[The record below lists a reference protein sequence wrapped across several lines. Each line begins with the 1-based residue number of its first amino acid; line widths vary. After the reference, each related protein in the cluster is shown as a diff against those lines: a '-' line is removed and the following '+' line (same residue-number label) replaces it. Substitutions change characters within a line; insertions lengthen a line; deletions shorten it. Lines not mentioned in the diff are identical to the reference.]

1 MSQNIEEFPIIEEL
15 EASRRRSDDA
25 DDDDNDDA
33 FTLLS
38 FKKDI
43 KRMHSVH
50 RLIISACFNFLTIWC
65 SLQFG
70 ACMQCPHDI
79 L

>member
-25 DDDDNDDA
+25 DDDGDNDDA

-43 KRMHSVH
+43 KRMM
-50 RLIISACFNFLTIWC
+50 C
-65 SLQFG
+65 SKKALVGTGGFDQGLELGFDLG
-70 ACMQCPHDI
+70 